1 MITVSEDPALV
12 AKIGRSDPRMI
23 WGKKLGTIGMVGF
36 FAAYFVKESAGAPW
50 WMAIAGAV
58 LAAAIA
64 AFFVLEDIDDV
75 DADSAPQS
83 LVFDSDA
90 IRLYAGPKQAT
101 IPWDAV
107 RSWDCTPDADI
118 DDATW
123 LTLHVTAGNWPSPI
137 SVLLSP
143 SDLAL
148 AREALKDV

>member
-23 WGKKLGTIGMVGF
+23 WGKKLGIVGMVGLF
-36 FAAYFVKESAGAPW
+36 GAFFVKKAFGAPW
-50 WMAIAGAV
+50 WMAIVGAV
-58 LAAAIA
+58 VAAAMT
-64 AFFVLEDIDDV
+64 AFFAAEDIDDV

-83 LVFDSDA
+83 LVFDTDA
-90 IRLYAGPKQAT
+90 IRLYAGPKQANV
-101 IPWDAV
+101 PWDAV

-123 LTLHVTAGNWPSPI
+123 LTLHVSAGDWPSPI
-137 SVLLSP
+137 SLLLSP